1 MDSVMQRRSF
11 ELQSATSPEAA
22 PPVGRYYEVEG
33 RRLLL
38 HQSGSGGPAV
48 VFLPRGGAVGLDYLN
63 IQQRAA
69 ELTTSVT
76 YDRAGTGWSDSVDLP
91 RTSVEV
97 TDELR
102 ALLNVAEVPAPYVM
116 VGHSLGGLYARHYT
130 QRFSGEVAGLV
141 LLDPAH
147 EDYNAYMPKDLV
159 DQWTAWDPN
168 DALPAELPAELI
180 QFYRHLFER
189 EMTDWPEEIRQVLVE
204 RHVSLDWLRTGL
216 QEATNVEELYDE
228 VRHGGHMPDVPL
240 IILSSMGI
248 DSFKAAVSQG
258 TAESLLR
265 EEIEGKRRLYT
276 TWAQSLHG
284 ENRLIED
291 VGHVTLHFR
300 RPDAVLQAIQD
311 LLHRRDQQLG

>member
-1 MDSVMQRRSF
+1 MGTYCD
-11 ELQSATSPEAA
+11 
-22 PPVGRYYEVEG
+22 VEG
-33 RRLLL
+33 VRLLL

-48 VFLPRGGAVGLDYLN
+48 VFLAGGGAVGLDYFN
-63 IQQRAA
+63 VQQRAA

-91 RTSVEV
+91 RASVEI

-102 ALLNVAEVPAPYVM
+102 ALLRVAEVPPPYVM
-116 VGHSLGGLYARHYT
+116 VGHSLGGLYARHYA

-159 DQWTAWDPN
+159 DQWTAWDSSE
-168 DALPAELPAELI
+168 ALPEELPAELI
-180 QFYRHLFER
+180 QFYRRLFEQ
-189 EMTDWPEEIRQVLVE
+189 EMTDWPEKIRDALVE
-204 RHVSLDWLRTGL
+204 RHVSLDWLRAGL
-216 QEATNVEELYDE
+216 QEATNVEQLYDE
-228 VRHGGHMPDVPL
+228 VRHAGRMPDVPVT
-240 IILSSMGI
+240 ILTSMGI

-258 TAESLLR
+258 IPESLLR

-276 TWAQSLHG
+276 RWAHALHG
-284 ENRLIED
+284 EIRLIED

-311 LLHRRDQQLG
+311 ILDKLDEQSE